1 VVRLHDQ
8 GHRSVQSLPPRTPP
22 PLRFTSTFLEGEE
35 AMARTFKADVRFRF
49 APTALSLL
57 PAAFF
62 AALAFAY
69 SAYTTWKAKSRKR
82 ARGRRDW

>member
-1 VVRLHDQ
+1 
-8 GHRSVQSLPPRTPP
+8 
-22 PLRFTSTFLEGEE
+22 
-35 AMARTFKADVRFRF
+35 MARTFKADVRFRF